1 MTISKTGKLSRSQG
15 GFTLFELL
23 VAIAIA
29 VLAMG
34 VVISRMGRMLDWELK
49 NSSRK
54 LASTIRYLYNKS
66 ASENVTLRL
75 VLDIGE
81 STYWVEST
89 PDAYALVPEAEETT
103 PKERPAP
110 EEEPAEGEI
119 QTIQPK
125 EAVFGPTESF
135 LLKKV
140 KLPKGVFF
148 KDVFAEHQVAR
159 LDQGAAYIYF
169 FPRGY
174 VERSVINLRDEDDR
188 SHYSLIV
195 NPISGA
201 VRIEPEYTE
210 PKVE

>member
-1 MTISKTGKLSRSQG
+1 MRGERSSSIPAPGSMVIRSKLFPGDRIRPKGPMTISKTGKLSRSQG

-135 LLKKV
+135 LQKK
-140 KLPKGVFF
+140 
-148 KDVFAEHQVAR
+148 
-159 LDQGAAYIYF
+159 
-169 FPRGY
+169 
-174 VERSVINLRDEDDR
+174 S
-188 SHYSLIV
+188 SC
-195 NPISGA
+195 
-201 VRIEPEYTE
+201 
-210 PKVE
+210 